1 MCGGCQV
8 EHSKKYSRLLERNAC
23 TPSSPYASAER
34 YQAARVGKTLCSPRH
49 GVCGHFLVKCTA
61 DVQAIEKHDVREA
74 IDILVEDGDERWRE
88 QVEAWGAVYEEK
100 AMRCARA
107 GCCMQE
113 GCAVSGREG
122 TAEA

>member
-1 MCGGCQV
+1 MGQYSV
-8 EHSKKYSRLLERNAC
+8 EC
-23 TPSSPYASAER
+23 
-34 YQAARVGKTLCSPRH
+34 AAGAQDIKR
-49 GVCGHFLVKCTA
+49 
-61 DVQAIEKHDVREA
+61 HDVREA
-74 IDILVEDGDERWRE
+74 VDILVEDGNERWRE

-100 AMRCARA
+100 ATRCARA